1 MFRLPIAILIL
12 SALTFGLFITA
23 SPAPDAQAAPRTIP
37 WDCSDWQETPA
48 VADAEDARVSM
59 ILESLAANRGK
70 SIYCA
75 VDQSDTWT
83 KSETWLAGRDR
94 NERDDTVYFGQQ
106 GNFRGFLAAQEGYL
120 TDGESGVTGVSRELI
135 FEFPEEPRR
144 GKKTVRFRVRSDS
157 AETGTCPPV
166 PASNLQQGAHNNG
179 FVAESDTPDGNLICT
194 LYGGRA
200 GSYDTRANDRLRGRN
215 LYYGH
220 GDSDTDWWVDWS
232 TNVYRHRST
241 HETRD
246 AGGQSRSPDW
256 WRARAEEKAIAACR
270 ARGGKYVAGS
280 ADFGPGHNR
289 NGGAGHPNNDNG
301 DYHGWFYAFQSH
313 HHRYGTN
320 QHGLFVGKARESR
333 TWSGVCTKRVR
344 RR

>member
-1 MFRLPIAILIL
+1 MNRYRFPMALLVL

-23 SPAPDAQAAPRTIP
+23 RPAPDAQAAPRSIP

-75 VDQSDTWT
+75 IDQSDTWT

-94 NERDDTVYFGQQ
+94 NERDDTVYFGEQ

-144 GKKTVRFRVRSDS
+144 GKKTV
-157 AETGTCPPV
+157 
-166 PASNLQQGAHNNG
+166 
-179 FVAESDTPDGNLICT
+179 IK
-194 LYGGRA
+194 
-200 GSYDTRANDRLRGRN
+200 RLK
-215 LYYGH
+215 L
-220 GDSDTDWWVDWS
+220 
-232 TNVYRHRST
+232 
-241 HETRD
+241 
-246 AGGQSRSPDW
+246 AASPDRQARTLAGNTSGNQINLPTARTNARNAFNPGAGW
-256 WRARAEEKAIAACR
+256 TWTSVTGESRIPNEPSDWLIYTREAAERDCAAAGYPIVREFESIVPGSPVYGYIEQYNAGTGSWAARAYQIRQYTATC
-270 ARGGKYVAGS
+270 GKKV
-280 ADFGPGHNR
+280 
-289 NGGAGHPNNDNG
+289 
-301 DYHGWFYAFQSH
+301 
-313 HHRYGTN
+313 
-320 QHGLFVGKARESR
+320 
-333 TWSGVCTKRVR
+333 RVR

>member
-23 SPAPDAQAAPRTIP
+23 SPTPDAQAAPRSIP

-75 VDQSDTWT
+75 IDQSDTWT

-120 TDGESGVTGVSRELI
+120 TDGESGVTGVSRDLI
-135 FEFPEEPRR
+135 FEFPREERR
-144 GKKTVRFRVRSDS
+144 GKKTVRFRVRSGS
-157 AETGTCPPV
+157 ADTDTCPDDAANPG
-166 PASNLQQGAHNNG
+166 NLLCTPFGGTHGSWLQAWSVGDSQKRSRGIYG
-179 FVAESDTPDGNLICT
+179 AESDEGN
-194 LYGGRA
+194 
-200 GSYDTRANDRLRGRN
+200 
-215 LYYGH
+215 
-220 GDSDTDWWVDWS
+220 TDWRVHWRTGVRTHNVDPP
-232 TNVYRHRST
+232 RQ
-241 HETRD
+241 
-246 AGGQSRSPDW
+246 AGGGFRTEAQW
-256 WRARAEEKAIAACR
+256 IAMAEARAIAACR
-270 ARGGKYVAGS
+270 ARGGKYVPGS

-289 NGGAGHPNNDNG
+289 DRGSGVSDAGANL
-301 DYHGWFYAFQSH
+301 GWFYLIEDHPNPQQTVKK
-313 HHRYGTN
+313 RR
-320 QHGLFVGKARESR
+320 ARESR
-333 TWSGVCTKRVR
+333 TWVGVCTKRVR